1 MMLFLHTL
9 DGVKVQAGNILNK
22 TLLKIEEMFVFIV
35 VRIEKVHFGDM
46 SYFAKLRSILRS

>member
-1 MMLFLHTL
+1 MLFLHTL